1 MVFPF
6 KLMSVRLE
14 KLSVL
19 KGFDDYEMA
28 AGDLIRGER
37 ACRSLKIED
46 ASLKTRIPVDIL
58 SEIENGVFS
67 GRRPAYLMNNVVR
80 DYAIFLDLDP
90 TKIRVLYWS
99 DVLKNAP
106 GNFEVEPLDGT
117 VTPVQQ
123 SSSQKFLAYFR
134 FLRRLK
140 F

>member
-1 MVFPF
+1 MVFSF
-6 KLMSVRLE
+6 KLKLVRLE

-19 KGFDDYEMA
+19 KGFDDYEIT

-46 ASLKTRIPVDIL
+46 ASRQTRIPIDIL
-58 SEIENGVFS
+58 SEIEAGVFS
-67 GRRPAYLMNNVVR
+67 GRRPAHLINNVVR

-90 TKIRVLYWS
+90 TKIRVLYWG

-106 GNFEVEPLDGT
+106 ADFEVEPLEGF
-117 VTPVQQ
+117 VVPVKP
-123 SSSQKFLAYFR
+123 SKFRKLLAYFG